1 MPACALPSQ
10 LLRMRNWYPIIDQKG
25 RSWGRGWSVEWEM
38 GVLKAEFLPNSAV
51 LLLAWVVPCMI
62 TAGDHAA
69 CVGELNTVILSWF
82 WVQYVTGE
90 SADTSPRG
98 YKRARHNPVDSKL
111 HVTYLRRRLFG
122 WLKVCWDKHTAM
134 YMTSQR
140 LTLVIVLPGGRN
152 IFRRWRWRVK
162 LIVHLLWD
170 QFVGCTPQRILPAP

>member
-1 MPACALPSQ
+1 
-10 LLRMRNWYPIIDQKG
+10 
-25 RSWGRGWSVEWEM
+25 M

-69 CVGELNTVILSWF
+69 SVGELNTVILSWF

-122 WLKVCWDKHTAM
+122 
-134 YMTSQR
+134 
-140 LTLVIVLPGGRN
+140 
-152 IFRRWRWRVK
+152 
-162 LIVHLLWD
+162 
-170 QFVGCTPQRILPAP
+170 